1 MPRTIIDRI
10 LSRRQHRRGVRFD
23 RTHGIEAS
31 ESIKRDALTGME
43 DVLRQH
49 AGDYVPTSPSVLR
62 RIVRK
67 SGIAPADF
75 TFVDLGCGKGRMLVA
90 ASEFPFRAILG
101 VEADSQ
107 LFAAAKRNL
116 ASFGAND
123 RTSVVHADARAAEL
137 PAGNLFIYMY
147 SPFRGPIFEQ
157 VAERLADLAGEPGR
171 AVVIAYSA
179 DWEADILERTGRF
192 VRIPMRR
199 RQFWAPST
207 VSFFYNAPADRM
219 RRSNHQGVF
228 RPST

>member
-1 MPRTIIDRI
+1 MGQTIIDRL
-10 LSRRQHRRGVRFD
+10 LSGLRRRRGERFD
-23 RTHGIEAS
+23 RRHGIETS
-31 ESIKRDALTGME
+31 KLVKRDALTGMDE
-43 DVLRQH
+43 ELREH
-49 AGDYVPTSPSVLR
+49 AGDYVPGNPAVLK

-67 SGIAPADF
+67 SGVDPAAF
-75 TFVDLGCGKGRMLVA
+75 TFVDLGCGKGRMLIA
-90 ASEFPFRAILG
+90 ASEYPFRAILG
-101 VEADSQ
+101 IEADPD
-107 LFAAAKRNL
+107 LFAVAERNMVSAQ
-116 ASFGAND
+116 ASG
-123 RTSVVHADARAAEL
+123 RVSVVHQDARTADL
-137 PAGNLFIYMY
+137 PAADLFIYMY